1 MSGGVVFAAA
11 DSVHRVDMQV
21 DDLMKIYFS
30 IGVMSSKVIPDQY
43 VVSLDEVEQLNERS
57 RIQPK
62 V

>member
-1 MSGGVVFAAA
+1 MPWSVRN
-11 DSVHRVDMQV
+11 SVHRVDMQV

-30 IGVMSSKVIPDQY
+30 IGVMSSKVIPGQY
-43 VVSLDEVEQLNERS
+43 MVSLDEVENPNDRS